1 MSAAQLTPEQ
11 VAAADLRWLRNAEHW
26 SDGWVR
32 FDETTG
38 ERELIWML
46 KSNAGPQTRFY
57 AKGKGQIGPCHGG
70 VYQAT
75 LWAYGSGYLP
85 AQAYHDNAEMF
96 LALACR
102 AEVAAGGAVDDRH
115 ASDTAVAPA

>member
-1 MSAAQLTPEQ
+1 MS
-11 VAAADLRWLRNAEHW
+11 ADLRWLRNAEPW

-46 KSNAGPQTRFY
+46 KSRSGPQTRFY
-57 AKGKGQIGPCHGG
+57 ARGKGQIGPRHSG

-75 LWAYGSGYLP
+75 CWAFGTGYLP
-85 AQAYHDNAEMF
+85 AKAYTDDAEMF

-102 AEVAAGGAVDDRH
+102 AEMAADGPVRP
-115 ASDTAVAPA
+115 S